1 MSGVACAVVVLA
13 LMVCLAPSAVA
24 NPRSAVQTA
33 ASPFV
38 VSGSEPDL
46 IGPLQQWSNEFASAV
61 ARHPQ
66 QSRAPVFGA
75 DLVVADSN
83 RGSVLLD
90 PTTLPGV
97 ALTLD
102 RFRELGVR
110 GVTLAIGYPLLVRGF
125 SGRRRYLGFYEAVAR
140 AARRRGMR
148 VAVEQIVLFSNSV
161 FSPWRIDFRGLTL
174 QRFTAEQH
182 QMAQTI
188 IDALHPDYLTVL
200 HEPDTY
206 ATLTGLKQFNHPSM
220 AAQYVRG
227 VLRGLR
233 RGRTKVGAGS
243 GTWSSPEYVR
253 QFAAHTSVDYID
265 LHVYWTYP
273 GAITAGYRMAQ
284 FADRYHKPIVIDEA
298 WLYKSVGTGVEGT
311 ASLAGWAAVFRR
323 DVFDI
328 FQPLDAAFLT
338 NVSAFARTVG
348 ALYISPFWTSQF
360 FAYVPYGPAT
370 QDLSYQKLQD
380 GLEPAAAA
388 AAITN
393 DQFSATGLRYR
404 DIIRAAQRH

>member
-1 MSGVACAVVVLA
+1 M
-13 LMVCLAPSAVA
+13 
-24 NPRSAVQTA
+24 
-33 ASPFV
+33 
-38 VSGSEPDL
+38 
-46 IGPLQQWSNEFASAV
+46 
-61 ARHPQ
+61 
-66 QSRAPVFGA
+66 
-75 DLVVADSN
+75 VADSD

-125 SGRRRYLGFYEAVAR
+125 PDRRRYLDFYEAVAR

-161 FSPWRIDFRGLTL
+161 FSSWRIDFRNLTL
-174 QRFTAEQH
+174 ARFTAEQH

-188 IDALHPDYLTVL
+188 INALHPDYLTVL

-206 ATLTGLKQFNHPSM
+206 STLTGLTQFNHPSL
-220 AAQYVRG
+220 ATRYVRD
-227 VLRGLR
+227 VLSGLR
-233 RGRTKVGAGS
+233 RGTTKVGAGS

-253 QFAAHTSVDYID
+253 QFAARTRVDYID

-284 FADRYHKPIVIDEA
+284 LAHQNHKPIVIDEA
-298 WLYKSVGTGVEGT
+298 WLYKSIGTGVEGT
-311 ASLAGWAAVFRR
+311 VSLAGWAAVFRR

-338 NVSAFARTVG
+338 NVTAFARTVG
-348 ALYISPFWTSQF
+348 ARYISPFWTSQF
-360 FAYVPYGPAT
+360 FAYVPYTPET
-370 QDLSYQKLQD
+370 QDLPYQNLQN
-380 GLEPAAAA
+380 GLEPNAAAT
-388 AAITN
+388 AITN